1 MASTK
6 KRKSS
11 RTSTPVTRRSARSA
25 KLETKDDE
33 NEKLPSSSSPSPH
46 YKLLMIL
53 SPAKTLNLEDDVPEE
68 VCEME
73 FTKPLENLK
82 SKRTQ
87 VVTAMKQHAS
97 SVSKLGALLKT
108 SQKIASVAQ
117 EYWQD
122 MSEDAAGSSGTQ
134 KPSIFLFNGAAYSG
148 LDIPTM
154 ATKAN
159 LEYLQSHLRIVDPLY
174 GWLRPM
180 DEVEAYRLE
189 MASKGVFSKT
199 KSTKDD
205 GGDNSK
211 KIKLEEY
218 WKPSIRACIEQEE
231 QGDTDDV
238 GSSPAAAAAAAPI
251 LIVNLASDEY
261 SAAVDV
267 PTRRMVKVVFK
278 HGGRTIA
285 VHAKRARGLMVRYM
299 ATNVVESLDQ
309 LLDFDLESYTFRPN
323 ESTYK
328 KGEDGDHFS
337 ISALGSLQQQ
347 GEGKESLAK
356 KQKTKKAKEQPLT
369 VVFDRPGTWKRPN
382 N

>member
-1 MASTK
+1 MAGTK

-11 RTSTPVTRRSARSA
+11 RTSTTVTRRGARSA

-33 NEKLPSSSSPSPH
+33 NERLPSSLSPSLH

-53 SPAKTLNLEDDVPEE
+53 SPAKTLNLKDDVPEE
-68 VCEME
+68 ASEME
-73 FTKPLENLK
+73 FTKPLEDLK
-82 SKRTQ
+82 SKRTE

-108 SQKIASVAQ
+108 SHKIASAAQ

-122 MSEDAAGSSGTQ
+122 MSEDAAGSGGTQ

-159 LEYLQSHLRIVDPLY
+159 LEYLQRHLRIVDPLY

-180 DEVEAYRLE
+180 DEVQAYRLE

-199 KSTKDD
+199 KGTNDDD
-205 GGDNSK
+205 GGDSK
-211 KIKLEEY
+211 KEIKLEDY
-218 WKPSIRACIEQEE
+218 WKSSIRACIGQEE
-231 QGDTDDV
+231 QGDDDVV
-238 GSSPAAAAAAAPI
+238 GSSPAAAAPI
-251 LIVNLASDEY
+251 VIVNLASDEY

-267 PTRRMVKVVFK
+267 PTRHMVKVVFK

-299 ATNVVESLDQ
+299 AMNAVEFIDQ
-309 LLDFDLESYTFRPN
+309 LLDFDLEGYTFRSN
-323 ESTYK
+323 ESTYEK
-328 KGEDGDHFS
+328 GMGEDYFS
-337 ISALGSLQQQ
+337 IAAFGSLQQQ
-347 GEGKESLAK
+347 GEEEEYLAK

-369 VVFDRPGTWKRPN
+369 VVFDRPGTWKRPKK
-382 N
+382 